1 MQGRG
6 YVTPQNVKSIG
17 MDVLRHR
24 VIVTYEAEAEEKTP
38 ENVVGAIFDSI
49 AVP

>member
-1 MQGRG
+1 LS
-6 YVTPQNVKSIG
+6 SIP
-17 MDVLRHR
+17 
-24 VIVTYEAEAEEKTP
+24 AEAEEKTP

>member
-1 MQGRG
+1 
-6 YVTPQNVKSIG
+6 
-17 MDVLRHR
+17 

-38 ENVVGAIFDSI
+38 KNVVGAIFDSI